1 MQLACPWSLPL
12 HIIFPLLN
20 DACLLHRSIFYL
32 TLPPSSPATLDQT
45 DGSHLILLCWG
56 GASCVPVVWMGVG
69 IGPATLHSTMP
80 LDSTTRYEEALLQ
93 AQSDATHLH
102 IPGVEVEDV
111 SADGVPC
118 AWHRGEASNPDRAIL
133 YLHGGGYVSCSLW
146 THRHVMS
153 RISTT
158 TKAAVL
164 GVDYRLAP
172 LHPFPCALEDAT
184 KAYSWLL
191 KQGFHSWQVAV
202 AGDSA
207 GGGLAVALLLK
218 IKQDNSEDALPSLLP
233 SACVLFSPWVD
244 LTIGGKSLLDNYE
257 TDRLFNPR
265 RNSLRGSM
273 QWLMAAKLKLQW
285 KFVAKMYAQWPT
297 RLDDPL
303 VSPLYS
309 NLAGLPPTMIH
320 CTAEEMLLDDS
331 LCLGDKMRQVGV
343 KYLCCYDRRLM

>member
-1 MQLACPWSLPL
+1 
-12 HIIFPLLN
+12 
-20 DACLLHRSIFYL
+20 
-32 TLPPSSPATLDQT
+32 
-45 DGSHLILLCWG
+45 
-56 GASCVPVVWMGVG
+56 
-69 IGPATLHSTMP
+69 
-80 LDSTTRYEEALLQ
+80 
-93 AQSDATHLH
+93 
-102 IPGVEVEDV
+102 
-111 SADGVPC
+111 
-118 AWHRGEASNPDRAIL
+118 
-133 YLHGGGYVSCSLW
+133 
-146 THRHVMS
+146 MS

-331 LCLGDKMRQVGV
+331 LRLGDKMRQVGV